1 MFSVRYHRH
10 QQKNVSQRLS
20 NHKQITTKKKKSGM
34 FSTFRQKHKKVS
46 FLVPRVRLDHS
57 APPSY
62 FSKDV
67 SHRHLPVPVCK
78 QSYQE
83 IFPMY
88 CTCVWEQR
96 TKRLCLTLPLPS
108 SLSPTQPQRDP
119 CTKERERETGEW
131 CSEQRASAIHT
142 TDSKPLSRNY
152 EHLAVREP
160 SGSAANHFNPI
171 MRPLC
176 QTAIH

>member
-20 NHKQITTKKKKSGM
+20 NHKQITTKKKKKSGM

-57 APPSY
+57 APPFY

-108 SLSPTQPQRDP
+108 SLSPTPERSLY
-119 CTKERERETGEW
+119 EREGE
-131 CSEQRASAIHT
+131 
-142 TDSKPLSRNY
+142 RNRWVVQWTACQCDPY
-152 EHLAVREP
+152 HWQQGPVQKVWTSCCPWAKW
-160 SGSAANHFNPI
+160 
-171 MRPLC
+171 LC
-176 QTAIH
+176 CKSF